1 MAPKLILTGFMA
13 TGKTAVGLIVARRL
27 GWIFVDTDAA
37 IAARAGKPIAEIF
50 ARDGEAEFRRME
62 RETVAIAAGGREHCP
77 QCGERRPAVIST
89 GGGALIDDQNC
100 SMLKRAGLVICLSA
114 RAEVIAARIGKSV
127 ASRPKLLE
135 GGMPLEDR
143 ISHLMRERA
152 PAYERADLTLDTS
165 DLTPDEVAA
174 RVIDAF
180 VALGRPRWK
189 PST

>member
-1 MAPKLILTGFMA
+1 
-13 TGKTAVGLIVARRL
+13 
-27 GWIFVDTDAA
+27 
-37 IAARAGKPIAEIF
+37 
-50 ARDGEAEFRRME
+50 
-62 RETVAIAAGGREHCP
+62 
-77 QCGERRPAVIST
+77 
-89 GGGALIDDQNC
+89 
-100 SMLKRAGLVICLSA
+100 MLKRAGLVVCLSA
-114 RAEVIAARIGKSV
+114 RAEVIAARIGGSV

-165 DLTPDEVAA
+165 DLTLDEVAA

-180 VALGRPRWK
+180 VARGRPRWK